1 MALGNISGWA
11 QHDAQREEQFS
22 YAYWTSKASDVRNNM
37 GMIDSTNKTLAG
49 PEHRLLPAS
58 EMWNE
63 YLKVAQSR
71 GIKPNYAAFKE
82 NYDKLV
88 QQDNTQFMNLFT
100 SAMAQGLDTDDIRES
115 INANPEMKQR
125 LTKLMMQSDPETQA
139 TLAPFLKEEQ
149 SFWDMVEES
158 PLMFGGGALAT
169 GYAAKKFGPSL
180 LNKLK
185 PGGLGTTAGLAA
197 SGQLVEMALENFGV
211 DKSTADK
218 IGAATQ
224 IGLGGYVGKDF
235 LTKEGRAK
243 LFGQT
248 KGEPAVAEKSGLSK
262 RQQTK
267 LDRNKAKLKTAREKV
282 ALAKKQYKG
291 FKDAGFS
298 KPGQMPIWGNLNY
311 EGAQNASKRIEAA
324 QREVN
329 KIKKSIKYYEDLEKK
344 KFRPGRPAVP
354 PKTKPPGFKGVGRGA
369 MALLPMAMGLYDW
382 FNEE

>member
-1 MALGNISGWA
+1 
-11 QHDAQREEQFS
+11 
-22 YAYWTSKASDVRNNM
+22 
-37 GMIDSTNKTLAG
+37 MIDAKNKTLAN
-49 PEHRLLPAS
+49 PEHALLPAS
-58 EMWNE
+58 KMWNE

-71 GIKPNYAAFKE
+71 GIRPNYAAFKQ

-88 QQDNTQFMNLFT
+88 QQDNAQFMNLFT
-100 SAMAQGLDTDDIRES
+100 GAMAQGLDTDDIRKAV
-115 INANPEMKQR
+115 NANPEMKQR

-139 TLAPFLKEEQ
+139 AIAPFLKEEQ
-149 SFWDMVEES
+149 SFWDMVGES

-169 GYAAKKFGPSL
+169 GYAAQKFGPSL

-218 IGAATQ
+218 IGAAAQ
-224 IGLGGYVGKDF
+224 VGLSGYVGKDF

-248 KGEPAVAEKSGLSK
+248 KGQPAVPEKSGLSK

-267 LDRNKAKLKTAREKV
+267 LDRA
-282 ALAKKQYKG
+282 
-291 FKDAGFS
+291 
-298 KPGQMPIWGNLNY
+298 
-311 EGAQNASKRIEAA
+311 
-324 QREVN
+324 
-329 KIKKSIKYYEDLEKK
+329 KIKMKAERLKGVLTEKETKALGKYEKSIKYYEDLEKK
-344 KFRPGRPAVP
+344 KFRAAKPEVK
-354 PKTKPPGFKGVGRGA
+354 PKTKPPGFKGYGRGA